1 MQVNQNQIK
10 RPSLI
15 EPFFNEELT
24 PDNEYVTYIDCS
36 TNASAVVHKKS
47 VTPTISNNIEKQLNN
62 KRFYRFVD
70 NALMGKKCSFPHSIK
85 GNDFVWAGGLGS
97 LFVFIRPEL
106 EKEEDY
112 YKQYENFSI
121 FDEISAIA

>member
-24 PDNEYVTYIDCS
+24 PDNEFVTYIDCS
-36 TNASAVVHKKS
+36 IKSSSVVHKKS
-47 VTPTISNNIEKQLNN
+47 VTPISHNIKKSLKNENYRRAVDNVLVKNCPVFDYGESS
-62 KRFYRFVD
+62 KWFFYRR
-70 NALMGKKCSFPHSIK
+70 MT
-85 GNDFVWAGGLGS
+85 
-97 LFVFIRPEL
+97 FIEPSVMQHRN
-106 EKEEDY
+106 Y